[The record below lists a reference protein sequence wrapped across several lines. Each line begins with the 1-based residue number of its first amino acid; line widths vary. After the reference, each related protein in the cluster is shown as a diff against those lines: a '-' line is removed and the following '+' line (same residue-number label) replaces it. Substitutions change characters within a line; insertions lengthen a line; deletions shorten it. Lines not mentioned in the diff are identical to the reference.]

1 MAFQVTHIAA
11 DGRRH
16 RQVVQAASNALA
28 VAFMEQLYGV
38 ARGFAAIRVQG
49 GAA

>member
-1 MAFQVTHIAA
+1 MTFQVTHVAV

-16 RQVVQAASNALA
+16 RQVVHAASNALA
-28 VAFMEQLYGV
+28 VAFMEQLYGM
-38 ARGFAAIRVQG
+38 ARAFAAIRIG